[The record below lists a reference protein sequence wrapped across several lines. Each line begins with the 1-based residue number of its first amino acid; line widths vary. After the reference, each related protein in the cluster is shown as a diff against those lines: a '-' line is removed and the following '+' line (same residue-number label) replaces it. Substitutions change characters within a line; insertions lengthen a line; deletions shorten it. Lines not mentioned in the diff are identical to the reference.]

1 MKPSMK
7 PSIDETVDET
17 VDRSMKVDET
27 VDTFDRSMKPS
38 PNARTS
44 GAAGMNDSMNE

>member
-7 PSIDETVDET
+7 PSIDET

-44 GAAGMNDSMNE
+44 GAG